1 MATTGAVKCACDGG
15 QIHSAGVAI
24 NKFVN
29 KLYKLLVKCE

>member
-1 MATTGAVKCACDGG
+1 MATTAALKCARDSG

-29 KLYKLLVKCE
+29 KLYPLLVKC